1 MKFAKHSE
9 TGFTLIEAMIVVAM
23 LAIIMAI
30 AVPSFTDQ
38 MRRSRRA
45 EAVQTLQSIQLQQE
59 KRRSN
64 VATYA
69 TALADVGVAN
79 ATLPSGYYTISL
91 GTPAGNCAGA
101 GAPAAS
107 TGNSYTVTATA
118 AGAQA
123 VDTTCATM
131 SITSLC
137 GVVTKTSTGGG
148 RCW

>member
-1 MKFAKHSE
+1 MNLAKKSE

-45 EAVQTLQSIQLQQE
+45 EAVQALQSIQLQQE

-64 VATYA
+64 FATYA
-69 TALADVGVAN
+69 TALGDVGVSN
-79 ATLPSGYYTISL
+79 ATLPSGYYTLSL
-91 GTPAGNCAGA
+91 STPAGNCAGV

-107 TGNSYTVTATA
+107 TANSYTVTATA
-118 AGAQA
+118 AGPQA
-123 VDTTCATM
+123 VDTQCATM

-148 RCW
+148 TCW